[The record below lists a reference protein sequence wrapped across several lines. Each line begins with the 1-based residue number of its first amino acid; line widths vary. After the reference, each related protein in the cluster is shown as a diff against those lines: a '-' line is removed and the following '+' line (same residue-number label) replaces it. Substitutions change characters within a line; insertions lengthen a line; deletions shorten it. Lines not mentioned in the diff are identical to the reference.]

1 VVISYRNRKGELYY
15 LHEAITRHGNVRYYF
30 ARKTKDNLAKF
41 IPLGYEIYESPSS
54 QVYLRRL
61 SEESF
66 HKDEIFIIEN
76 YLSKCIGPDNFVIN
90 ASQNWIEIL
99 LANKNV
105 EEQEGL
111 LTLTISPEN
120 AQMDMFKSDENFSPF
135 IRIVIRKTGMNR
147 LFVFEKFYKYEIAN
161 RWKII
166 DDNIELLVLLKKHCP
181 KLKSYFKSNP
191 KFS

>member
-1 VVISYRNRKGELYY
+1 MYY

-41 IPLGYEIYESPSS
+41 IPLGYEIYESPSG